1 MQANRDMTN
10 FESGSEV
17 LLPVESQSQN
27 LGLSPKSNVGPTIT
41 WDTSGMEADEIAE
54 VIDQTYR
61 LCDRLKSIRNSGF
74 RKRNGKD

>member
-1 MQANRDMTN
+1 MQANRDTTSY
-10 FESGSEV
+10 ESGSEV
-17 LLPVESQSQN
+17 PLPLLVKSQSQN
-27 LGLSPKSNVGPTIT
+27 PSLSPKNEVGPTIT

-74 RKRNGKD
+74 RKR